1 MASWETFRHV
11 SGKKQVFL
19 TRPLSVFVENK
30 TVILHSNDMIM
41 IRDLNKVVSVP

>member
-1 MASWETFRHV
+1 MASRETSSHV

-30 TVILHSNDMIM
+30 TVILLSNGMIM
-41 IRDLNKVVSVP
+41 IRVVSVP